1 MRPYAF
7 RPVVRARYQP
17 TVPAFTAM
25 PFRPVFRTQAEADNR
40 PAANISEVENGYQIE
55 LAIPGIP
62 KDQIQIEAREGQL
75 LVSATNVN
83 QETKE
88 NVKYVRKEFNYAGF
102 KRLFTLQKNADTDH
116 LTASFNQGV
125 LTIVVP
131 DKMQVVKKIEIQ

>member
-17 TVPAFTAM
+17 TFTAM
-25 PFRPVFRTQAEADNR
+25 PFRPAFKAQAEVDNR
-40 PAANISEVENGYQIE
+40 PAANISEVENGFQIE

-62 KDQIQIEAREGQL
+62 KDQIQIEARDGQL
-75 LVSATNVN
+75 IVSATNVN
-83 QETKE
+83 QETNE
-88 NVKYVRKEFNYAGF
+88 SINYVRKEFNYAGF
-102 KRLFTLQKNADTDH
+102 KRVFTLQKNADTDH